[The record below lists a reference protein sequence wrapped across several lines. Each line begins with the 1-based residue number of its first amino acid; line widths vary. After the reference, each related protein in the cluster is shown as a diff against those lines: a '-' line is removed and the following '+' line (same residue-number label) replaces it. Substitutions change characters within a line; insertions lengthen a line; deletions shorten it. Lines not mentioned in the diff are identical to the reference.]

1 MKKLSLILLAV
12 VSLFAVKIQAQ
23 DTIYL
28 PNIDGQIDS
37 EVQNTLLA
45 ILNDSPDSVQSTK
58 NGQKHVY
65 IFHNVKVNVDSLK
78 AANGDIEDFT
88 NLLDSLQVIDKAMDS
103 VFNKTNNMKL
113 NKLTFKT
120 RKDYNPLDNSS
131 LVETQLANVNV
142 GEDAELYLLQKKNVD
157 TNLYKN
163 KNRYNYMNL
172 KSLTTDK
179 KENSITL
186 AASEDATII
195 FDTLESIS
203 MGEGCGTHI
212 YKGIDGNSL
221 NVTMGSDSYLQ
232 IKGLTKLHSLDLY
245 LSDACSVDLDSVDIN
260 KLTIHGTGTS
270 SIIMNGHVGELENN
284 KNDDI
289 TISGNFKI
297 DSINTEEMATNDGV
311 WTDKTSLNKYFK
323 GKKSGY
329 NHRDIIDVEPK
340 VSFGIMGWSKKVNGI
355 DDLFSGP
362 EGTYSLK
369 MNHSCSWDLGFDVS
383 IYTTSW
389 LTIHTGLDY
398 ESNIF
403 RFSNDVN
410 CTKTNSVYRINE
422 DNTVND
428 PKCKLVA
435 RYVTMPLL
443 LQFNVYKDFSI
454 FGGVIGGLNFRTSHT
469 GFKRDYK
476 DDSGKRIEESLGTKY
491 NNFKPV
497 KLDLQFGIAFE
508 DFTIYMKQSLTN
520 MFKDNREMALY
531 PYSFGIS
538 FGF

>member
-1 MKKLSLILLAV
+1 MKKLSLILLALA
-12 VSLFAVKIQAQ
+12 SLFAVKIQAQ

-28 PNIDGQIDS
+28 PNTDRQVS
-37 EVQNTLLA
+37 NEEQTTLLA
-45 ILNDSPDSVQSTK
+45 LLNENPDSVQSK
-58 NGQKHVY
+58 VDVQKHIY
-65 IFHNVKVNVDSLK
+65 IFRNIKVNVDSLK
-78 AANGDIEDFT
+78 ATEGDLLKFANM
-88 NLLDSLQVIDKAMDS
+88 LDSLQVIDKAMDS
-103 VFNKTNNMKL
+103 AFNKTNKMKL
-113 NKLTFKT
+113 NNLTVKA
-120 RKDYNPLDNSS
+120 RRDYNPLDNST
-131 LVETQLANVNV
+131 LLETHLTNVNV

-157 TNLYKN
+157 ANLYKN

-172 KSLTTDK
+172 KSLTSDK
-179 KENSITL
+179 KENKVTL
-186 AASEDATII
+186 AKEEDATII

-221 NVTMGSDSYLQ
+221 NVTMMNDSYLQ
-232 IKGLTKLHSLDLY
+232 IKGFTNLSSLDLY
-245 LSDACSVDLDSVDIN
+245 LSDGCSVDLDSVNIK

-270 SIIMNGHVGELENN
+270 HITMNGYVGELDNN

-297 DSINTEEMATNDGV
+297 DSINTEEEATNDGL
-311 WTDKTSLNKYFK
+311 WKDNASLKKYFK
-323 GKKSGY
+323 GNKSGY
-329 NHRDIIDVEPK
+329 KHRDIIDVEPM
-340 VSFGIMGWSKKVNGI
+340 VGSSRLGWSREVNGI

-362 EGTYSLK
+362 EGTYSVK
-369 MNHSCSWDLGFDVS
+369 MNHSMRWNLGFDVK
-383 IYTTSW
+383 INATSW
-389 LTIHTGLDY
+389 LTIHTGLGY
-398 ESNIF
+398 ESDIF

-410 CTKTNSVYRINE
+410 CSKTNEVYRINE
-422 DNTVND
+422 DKTVNN

-508 DFTIYMKQSLTN
+508 DYTIYMKQSLTN
-520 MFKDNREMALY
+520 MFKDNKEIALY
-531 PYSFGIS
+531 PYSFGVS
-538 FGF
+538 VGF

>member
-28 PNIDGQIDS
+28 PNTDGQINNA
-37 EVQNTLLA
+37 VQTTLLA
-45 ILNDSPDSVQSTK
+45 LLNENPDSLQSKT
-58 NGQKHVY
+58 NGQKHIY
-65 IFHNVKVNVDSLK
+65 IFRNIKVDVDSLQSAEGDLLK
-78 AANGDIEDFT
+78 FANM
-88 NLLDSLQVIDKAMDS
+88 LDSLQVIDKAMDS
-103 VFNKTNNMKL
+103 AFNKTNKMKL
-113 NKLTFKT
+113 NNLTVKA
-120 RKDYNPLDNSS
+120 RRDYNPLDNST
-131 LVETQLANVNV
+131 LLETHLSNVNV

-157 TNLYKN
+157 TNSYKN
-163 KNRYNYMNL
+163 KNKYNYMNL
-172 KSLTTDK
+172 KSLTSDK

-186 AASEDATII
+186 AAEEAATII

-232 IKGLTKLHSLDLY
+232 IKGLTKLSSLDLY
-245 LSDACSVDLDSVDIN
+245 LSDGCSVDLDSVDIK

-270 SIIMNGHVGELENN
+270 HITMNGYVGELDNN

-297 DSINTEEMATNDGV
+297 DSINTEEDATNDGV
-311 WTDKTSLNKYFK
+311 WKDKTSLNKYFK

-329 NHRDIIDVEPK
+329 NHRDIVEVEPK
-340 VSFGIMGWSKKVNGI
+340 VGVSRLGWSREVNSI

-362 EGTYSLK
+362 EGTYSVK
-369 MNHSCSWDLGFDVS
+369 MNHSMRWNLGFDVK
-383 IYTTSW
+383 INATSW
-389 LTIHTGLDY
+389 LAIHTGLGY
-398 ESNIF
+398 ESDIF

-410 CTKTNSVYRINE
+410 CIKTNEVYRINE
-422 DNTVND
+422 DKTVNN

-435 RYVTMPLL
+435 RYITMPLL

-497 KLDLQFGIAFE
+497 KLDLQFGIVFE
-508 DFTIYMKQSLTN
+508 DYTIYMKQSLTN
-520 MFKDNREMALY
+520 MFKDNREIALY
-531 PYSFGIS
+531 PYSFGVS
-538 FGF
+538 VGF

>member
-1 MKKLSLILLAV
+1 MKKLSLILLALA
-12 VSLFAVKIQAQ
+12 SLFAVKIQAQ

-28 PNIDGQIDS
+28 PNTDRQVS
-37 EVQNTLLA
+37 NEEQTTLLA
-45 ILNDSPDSVQSTK
+45 LLNENPDSVQSK
-58 NGQKHVY
+58 VDVQKHVY
-65 IFHNVKVNVDSLK
+65 IFRNIKVNVDSLK
-78 AANGDIEDFT
+78 ATEGDLLKFANM
-88 NLLDSLQVIDKAMDS
+88 LDSLQVIDKAMDS
-103 VFNKTNNMKL
+103 AFNKTNKMKL
-113 NKLTFKT
+113 NNLTVKA
-120 RKDYNPLDNSS
+120 RRDYNPLDNST
-131 LVETQLANVNV
+131 LLETHLANVNV

-157 TNLYKN
+157 TNSYKN
-163 KNRYNYMNL
+163 KNKYNYMNL
-172 KSLTTDK
+172 KSLTSDK

-186 AASEDATII
+186 AASEAATII

-232 IKGLTKLHSLDLY
+232 TKGLTKLSSLDLY
-245 LSDACSVDLDSVDIN
+245 LSDGCSVDLDSVDIK

-270 SIIMNGHVGELENN
+270 HITMNGYVGELDNN

-297 DSINTEEMATNDGV
+297 DSINTEEDATNDGL
-311 WTDKTSLNKYFK
+311 WTDNASLNKYFK

-329 NHRDIIDVEPK
+329 NHRDIVEVEPK
-340 VSFGIMGWSKKVNGI
+340 VGVSRLGWSREVNSI

-362 EGTYSLK
+362 EGTYSVK
-369 MNHSCSWDLGFDVS
+369 MNHSCSWDLGFDVK
-383 IYTTSW
+383 INATSW
-389 LTIHTGLDY
+389 LAIHTGLGY
-398 ESNIF
+398 ESDIF

-410 CTKTNSVYRINE
+410 CSKTNEVYRINE
-422 DNTVND
+422 DKTVNN

-508 DFTIYMKQSLTN
+508 DYTIYMKQSLTN
-520 MFKDNREMALY
+520 MFKDNREIALY
-531 PYSFGIS
+531 PYSFGVS
-538 FGF
+538 VGF